1 MTILWALARAEE
13 VPEGDAWLGPR
24 ERSVQEALRIPK
36 RRSDWRM
43 GRLAAKRL
51 LTDLVGVHAFHRIQ
65 VVAADDGAPEAFVDG
80 LPLDVS
86 LSISHRGDLAVAA
99 TRRGGR
105 VGCDL
110 ERVEPRT
117 ARFIGDYFTKS
128 EREAIDRAEP
138 SLRVRQVAL
147 TWSAKESAL
156 KALRVGLRRDT
167 RRVEVAF
174 AEPGAKGD
182 VWSDL
187 VVTLSPENRSLRG
200 RWRQLG
206 GSVLT
211 IVEDPTPSDVARH
224 DEER

>member
-1 MTILWALARAEE
+1 MTILWALARGGE
-13 VPEGDAWLGPR
+13 VPGGDAWLGPK
-24 ERSVQEALRIPK
+24 ERAVQEGLRVPK

-51 LTDLVGVHAFHRIQ
+51 LTDLVGVQAFERIQ
-65 VVAADDGAPEAFVDG
+65 VIAAADGAPEAFVDG
-80 LPLDVS
+80 FPLDLSV
-86 LSISHRGDLAVAA
+86 SISHRGDLAAAA

-110 ERVEPRT
+110 ERIEPRT
-117 ARFIGDYFTKS
+117 ERFIEDYFTNS
-128 EREAIDRAEP
+128 ECGAIARAEP

-167 RRVEVAF
+167 RRVEVAI
-174 AEPGAKGD
+174 ADAGAKGD
-182 VWSDL
+182 VWSEL
-187 VVTLSPENRSLRG
+187 VVTLIPENRSLRG

-206 GSVLT
+206 DSVLT
-211 IVEDPTPSDVARH
+211 IVEDPAPSDVARH

>member
-1 MTILWALARAEE
+1 MTILWALARGDE
-13 VPEGDAWLGPR
+13 VPDGDAWLGPK
-24 ERSVQEALRIPK
+24 ERVVQEALRVPK

-51 LTDLVGVHAFHRIQ
+51 LTDLVGVQAFERIE

-80 LPLDVS
+80 FPLDLS
-86 LSISHRGDLAVAA
+86 LSISHRGDLAAAA

-117 ARFIGDYFTKS
+117 QRFIEDYFTES
-128 EREAIDRAEP
+128 ERGAIEQTEA
-138 SLRVRQVAL
+138 SLRVRHVAL

-167 RRVEVAF
+167 RRVDVAV
-174 AEPGAKGD
+174 ADPGATGD
-182 VWSDL
+182 VWSEL

-200 RWRQLG
+200 RWRQLAD
-206 GSVLT
+206 SVLT
-211 IVEDPTPSDVARH
+211 IVEDPVPSHVARH
-224 DEER
+224 DEQR